1 MFLCGDTCQTGLES
15 VVDSTPSGA
24 EWELDGF
31 VDTEFSSAAS
41 RYFYRENEGPEDK
54 DCIGSGGLGT
64 VKE

>member
-1 MFLCGDTCQTGLES
+1 
-15 VVDSTPSGA
+15 VDSTPSGA